1 MELEVTPAFPTLIG
15 RFRVPD
21 ADAMNRDL
29 HALILAEEVKYASLG
44 RSNIGGWH
52 SRPDFLN
59 RRDPAVS
66 ALTAWLTWALR
77 RMIDASAG
85 ADAFQGTLSVSAWAT
100 LCRAGAYHAPHSHP
114 DSAWSGVYYVD
125 PGTDSP
131 DQPLS
136 GVLEFLDPRAGVEAV
151 TAPGDPYGEPFRV
164 RPQAGLLVV
173 FPSWLYHWVHPYAG
187 QTPRI
192 AISFNATPAPVA
204 EVDGSTPGLELKN
217 AGVPTRL
224 NGLSPARSPSP
235 IFNQSAD
242 GGRRVGCPDDQ
253 VVIQPLVEDIA
264 GSLISC
270 SPSGAWRTSSFD
282 PASPRG
288 HGSIGNPGRDFITSC
303 SSATA

>member
-1 MELEVTPAFPTLIG
+1 MELDVTPAYPTLIG

-21 ADAMNRDL
+21 ADGMNQDL
-29 HALILAEEVKYASLG
+29 QGLIIAEEAQYPSLG

-52 SRPDFLN
+52 SRPDFLS

-77 RMIDASAG
+77 RMIDATGGANAFKGSLSA
-85 ADAFQGTLSVSAWAT
+85 SAWAT
-100 LCRAGAYHAPHSHP
+100 ICRAGAYHAPHSHP

-125 PGTDSP
+125 PGTDSA

-151 TAPGDPYGEPFRV
+151 SAPGDPYGEPFRV

-192 AISFNATPAPVA
+192 AVSFNARLGFGA
-204 EVDGSTPGLELKN
+204 EVNGTRVAVN
-217 AGVPTRL
+217 ANT
-224 NGLSPARSPSP
+224 
-235 IFNQSAD
+235 
-242 GGRRVGCPDDQ
+242 
-253 VVIQPLVEDIA
+253 
-264 GSLISC
+264 
-270 SPSGAWRTSSFD
+270 
-282 PASPRG
+282 
-288 HGSIGNPGRDFITSC
+288 
-303 SSATA
+303 